1 MFLFIQGY
9 KLIYY
14 VVVLLV
20 CQVFLRLNDEE
31 EVEQFSEI
39 VDADQKGQ
47 GSKRKTFAIEDVE
60 VV

>member
-1 MFLFIQGY
+1 MWL
-9 KLIYY
+9 L
-14 VVVLLV
+14 LLV

-60 VV
+60 VK